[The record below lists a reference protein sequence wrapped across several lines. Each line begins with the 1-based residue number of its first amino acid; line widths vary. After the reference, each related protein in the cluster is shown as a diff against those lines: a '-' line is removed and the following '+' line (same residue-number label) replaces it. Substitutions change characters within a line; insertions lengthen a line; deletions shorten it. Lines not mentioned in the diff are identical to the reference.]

1 MRIDPPYR
9 DHMEQWLREHH
20 DEQLRE
26 RYAEVAFEFFL
37 EKYFDKNFERFA
49 YEAEMEIQLKN
60 TADVPINV
68 DIGGIAAVGLSIPKN
83 RLNINLISKMLK

>member
-49 YEAEMEIQLKN
+49 YEAEMEIPECICYLAWIMADQMV
-60 TADVPINV
+60 TA
-68 DIGGIAAVGLSIPKN
+68 K
-83 RLNINLISKMLK
+83 K